1 MEEFAPGSENVH
13 QEWKNGRMEAS
24 IKNTLSTLEV
34 KYRLFVIP
42 SRQVVGSTAWGGE
55 VPQSDLDLV
64 TWPSFHL
71 SDGFPLMAMNHEY
84 KGKLNWNEN
93 HNLKWLA
100 SIELKSQFRQ
110 DSQCWTYSSYL
121 AHMVHHLAWAGR
133 SLWRPHRTLTHL
145 RWPFWE
151 LVEIETAQDNRNRQK
166 CNCSR

>member
-64 TWPSFHL
+64 TWPSFH

-84 KGKLNWNEN
+84 RGKL
-93 HNLKWLA
+93 KIA
-100 SIELKSQFRQ
+100 I
-110 DSQCWTYSSYL
+110 
-121 AHMVHHLAWAGR
+121 
-133 SLWRPHRTLTHL
+133 
-145 RWPFWE
+145 
-151 LVEIETAQDNRNRQK
+151 
-166 CNCSR
+166 